1 MFEYEGNQDSIICCN
16 DEISIKDLT
25 IMICKISECNENE
38 IICDLTKPEG
48 CMRKTV
54 DNSLFKK
61 IYPDFKYTNLE
72 EGLKYTINWFYDNYE
87 KCRI

>member
-1 MFEYEGNQDSIICCN
+1 
-16 DEISIKDLT
+16 
-25 IMICKISECNENE
+25 
-38 IICDLTKPEG
+38 
-48 CMRKTV
+48 MRKTV

-87 KCRI
+87 KCRK